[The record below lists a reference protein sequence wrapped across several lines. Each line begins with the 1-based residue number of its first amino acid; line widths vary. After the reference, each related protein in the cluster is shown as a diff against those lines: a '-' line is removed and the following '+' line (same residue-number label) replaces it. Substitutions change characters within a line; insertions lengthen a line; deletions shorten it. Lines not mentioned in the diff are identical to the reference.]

1 MLLDGLVRE
10 FGGGEQTHRLQRQVS
25 QVRFPVAQ
33 ELAQLVAGSHQQV
46 GLRVVVNDQAAKHK
60 NLEINQSDETKL

>member
-1 MLLDGLVRE
+1 MSSPPEVGLPVRE
-10 FGGGEQTHRLQRQVS
+10 
-25 QVRFPVAQ
+25 

>member
-10 FGGGEQTHRLQRQVS
+10 LGGGEQTHRLQRQVS

-33 ELAQLVAGSHQQV
+33 ELAQLVASANEKV
-46 GLRVVVNDQAAKHK
+46 GFAKMG
-60 NLEINQSDETKL
+60 NIS